1 MTDEDLLNV
10 LPNCSENDLEDMI
23 DRGFLKNINEEQLKS
38 LLSNPNF
45 DISLLALEELC
56 DCPYTSGGSIKTTQ
70 YQNVFNLIKI
80 YQPNSIESALEEY
93 FIDN

>member
-10 LPNCSENDLEDMI
+10 LMNCSENELEDMI

-45 DISLLALEELC
+45 DISLLAL
-56 DCPYTSGGSIKTTQ
+56 
-70 YQNVFNLIKI
+70 
-80 YQPNSIESALEEY
+80 
-93 FIDN
+93 